1 MYYPIVNHG
10 GIPNMIGNHG
20 GIITKNLVKDTRV
33 GKARVG
39 MLPHLIADTV
49 DNLARGKV
57 QHPEVEGETSIIK
70 KAQAGKL
77 VKDTK
82 QKVERYEE
90 LTAAEKEVRALHKKV
105 GMRIRSH

>member
-10 GIPNMIGNHG
+10 GIPNMVGNHG
-20 GIITKNLVKDTRV
+20 GIITKNLVRDTCV

-49 DNLARGKV
+49 DSLARGRME
-57 QHPEVEGETSIIK
+57 HPEVEGETSIIK

-77 VKDTK
+77 IKNTKVKAQRVAVDRKTPMVINK
-82 QKVERYEE
+82 
-90 LTAAEKEVRALHKKV
+90 
-105 GMRIRSH
+105 IN